1 MQKVKPDPDG
11 AANIPETPTSGS
23 TATSHDGNAIEEAFE
38 TSVQSIAQ
46 EEFGKTSASFGPLGD
61 AADERQQTDKHNSIP
76 LFRSIAPKPCHTPVV
91 RFHPVQTV
99 SPDYTMTSHAP
110 LDADGFI
117 SFGGYERYIPYG
129 SRAGRVPRSEYANT
143 VVPHQNLHVSGQT
156 TLRLYQVVPKSRTTL
171 IDPQATSSLKSSLY
185 ARRERLAREHE
196 QATLSTS
203 DFTSWNCSHLTTR
216 SKLDSSAPTHASVN
230 FSASLSDQAKT
241 DTPTSDVVL
250 NVNRLR
256 PSAELLT
263 RLGRQL
269 VESQYKRLT
278 VEECGCGKVRHFDT
292 PTENAEESSELLDDA
307 TSEFSEDLLAVRE
320 STHLEWRKKP
330 EYPRW
335 NRVRAL
341 CSTHQCPFI
350 PSTMFQ
356 FHRHL
361 EQGHQRMMRCVVHR
375 DRKPTSLDPDLPA
388 ATELALPLI
397 ISPHSRTI
405 QRVTCPV
412 CPDFQKPITTVIDH
426 IDRAHPFISASLFAK
441 PFRHFCGICGIMT
454 NTQTGS
460 CRRASSGSYVHYSCS
475 PNTKNVRYA
484 AWANCDAHSLACLM
498 LNPNRHS
505 RLSLSESMVRQ
516 LYHSMDYVLSINT
529 GRSRLWTVDTFTLR
543 CTLAVSS
550 LFGELIHIPSRRCT
564 FSLARCDLNEINT
577 QTVPTSSASG
587 SSEPRVVDEMSV
599 SSSSSAP
606 NSPPQTR
613 LSALET
619 LIQPSVIPAS
629 GSSEAVLLS
638 VVPALENHS
647 SYPPK
652 RLHSSFI
659 TSEPQVK
666 VSRVTADE
674 ETPVQHLTDEFNS
687 QQTILVD
694 LTNGDSSEVVR
705 NGSTSLEDLSRNSN
719 DSKPNNPHP
728 SHSSTFIRFDKPSSE
743 TFARIPR
750 VLHEVC
756 ELCDAFVRSCR
767 QHLIEKHGDH
777 LVNRLKGHPIVCP
790 SCPVMFVE
798 LSRFLSHGRIV
809 HQCLMPK
816 EVCDQLPMD
825 RIPTVLRGAALLDLR
840 TLQTH
845 SKHSLRKR
853 TAVPAFVPP
862 NIVTYHKSVSNLPMY
877 SCSVCASA
885 FVSLIHLDLHTTL
898 AGHQYWC
905 ALCPFACRKGT
916 DLISHHSAFHQIIAP
931 NVVEPVPVPVVPTN
945 CVNILPKPVP
955 SVLSSILPSQL
966 SSVVGQAQSSL
977 AGHIHPCNMCPV
989 FCLTLEDLNL
999 HRTSVHKCSFL
1010 SRPQNTNTTGCQSP
1024 STSANGAPTVIIA
1037 SGTTPI
1043 SSTLR
1048 QLRPTG
1054 VQRTR
1059 VIFPNTTSGLNTLLN
1074 IRQPVIVRPQ
1084 NPLTSSTMNF
1094 PIHSSSI
1101 PSAPVVSSAAAS
1113 MSDNED
1119 LACPMCDFQSRNRA
1133 EVMQHIVD
1141 AH

>member
-1 MQKVKPDPDG
+1 MKPRLVSVVSLPEILDTQWSRLATVGQYWKDSDPEDVDFCRKADLVARPEYIVKLEERSPGIVNAQLDLIFGIIVGENRG
-11 AANIPETPTSGS
+11 AQI
-23 TATSHDGNAIEEAFE
+23 FE
-38 TSVQSIAQ
+38 RR
-46 EEFGKTSASFGPLGD
+46 
-61 AADERQQTDKHNSIP
+61 DELN
-76 LFRSIAPKPCHTPVV
+76 LFAV
-91 RFHPVQTV
+91 
-99 SPDYTMTSHAP
+99 
-110 LDADGFI
+110 
-117 SFGGYERYIPYG
+117 RYILGPVPTEFCLCC
-129 SRAGRVPRSEYANT
+129 GRLFWTEEGCDI
-143 VVPHQNLHVSGQT
+143 HQNL
-156 TLRLYQVVPKSRTTL
+156 R
-171 IDPQATSSLKSSLY
+171 
-185 ARRERLAREHE
+185 
-196 QATLSTS
+196 
-203 DFTSWNCSHLTTR
+203 
-216 SKLDSSAPTHASVN
+216 
-230 FSASLSDQAKT
+230 
-241 DTPTSDVVL
+241 
-250 NVNRLR
+250 
-256 PSAELLT
+256 
-263 RLGRQL
+263 
-269 VESQYKRLT
+269 
-278 VEECGCGKVRHFDT
+278 
-292 PTENAEESSELLDDA
+292 
-307 TSEFSEDLLAVRE
+307 
-320 STHLEWRKKP
+320 
-330 EYPRW
+330 
-335 NRVRAL
+335 
-341 CSTHQCPFI
+341 
-350 PSTMFQ
+350 
-356 FHRHL
+356 
-361 EQGHQRMMRCVVHR
+361 
-375 DRKPTSLDPDLPA
+375 
-388 ATELALPLI
+388 
-397 ISPHSRTI
+397 
-405 QRVTCPV
+405 CPV
-412 CPDFQKPITTVIDH
+412 CSKDVCRTTIILH
-426 IDRAHPFISASLFAK
+426 
-441 PFRHFCGICGIMT
+441 
-454 NTQTGS
+454 
-460 CRRASSGSYVHYSCS
+460 
-475 PNTKNVRYA
+475 
-484 AWANCDAHSLACLM
+484 LA
-498 LNPNRHS
+498 
-505 RLSLSESMVRQ
+505 
-516 LYHSMDYVLSINT
+516 
-529 GRSRLWTVDTFTLR
+529 
-543 CTLAVSS
+543 
-550 LFGELIHIPSRRCT
+550 
-564 FSLARCDLNEINT
+564 
-577 QTVPTSSASG
+577 
-587 SSEPRVVDEMSV
+587 
-599 SSSSSAP
+599 
-606 NSPPQTR
+606 
-613 LSALET
+613 
-619 LIQPSVIPAS
+619 
-629 GSSEAVLLS
+629 
-638 VVPALENHS
+638 
-647 SYPPK
+647 
-652 RLHSSFI
+652 
-659 TSEPQVK
+659 
-666 VSRVTADE
+666 E
-674 ETPVQHLTDEFNS
+674 EHQ
-687 QQTILVD
+687 
-694 LTNGDSSEVVR
+694 
-705 NGSTSLEDLSRNSN
+705 
-719 DSKPNNPHP
+719 
-728 SHSSTFIRFDKPSSE
+728 
-743 TFARIPR
+743 
-750 VLHEVC
+750 
-756 ELCDAFVRSCR
+756 
-767 QHLIEKHGDH
+767 DH